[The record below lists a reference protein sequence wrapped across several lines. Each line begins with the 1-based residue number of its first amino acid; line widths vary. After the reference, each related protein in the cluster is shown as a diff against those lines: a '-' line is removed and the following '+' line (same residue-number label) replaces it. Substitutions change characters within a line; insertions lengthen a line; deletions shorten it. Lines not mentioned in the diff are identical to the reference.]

1 MPIIILN
8 NFYIIINLLRQMME
22 SEIVNLLISLLGAV
36 YFMLPAYVANL
47 SGLAF
52 GGGTPIDGGK
62 DFHDGSRLIGN
73 GVTWRGF
80 KNGTILGTLVGGLLG
95 LIGMFCGDLSALT
108 GGIIN
113 LHVYGSIFAGL
124 ILGFLMAFGAL
135 FGDAVGSFLKR
146 RLGLQS
152 GEPAPIMD
160 QLDFVIGALI
170 LSILVVRISWN
181 LFIMVCL
188 ISIILHVA
196 SNSIAYLLGIK
207 DVWY

>member
-1 MPIIILN
+1 
-8 NFYIIINLLRQMME
+8 ME
-22 SEIVNLLISLLGAV
+22 YEIFKLLISCLGAI

-52 GGGTPIDGGK
+52 GGGRPIDGGK

-80 KNGTILGTLVGGLLG
+80 RNGTLLGTSVGLVLG
-95 LIGMFCGDLSALT
+95 IIGTFYGDLSILT
-108 GGIIN
+108 WGIID
-113 LHVYGSIFAGL
+113 LHVYGSVIGGL

-146 RLGLQS
+146 RIGLKS
-152 GEPAPIMD
+152 GESAPIMD
-160 QLDFVIGALI
+160 QLDFVIGALV
-170 LSILVVRISWN
+170 LSVLVVQISWN
-181 LFIMVCL
+181 LFVI
-188 ISIILHVA
+188 IAIITIILHVG
-196 SNSIAYLLGIK
+196 SNSIAYIVGIK